1 MASRRDELNAYTFA
15 RKRTVGAF
23 LLPGGGGSDED
34 APRPVKAV
42 LPSIVVGVL
51 VVTGFGIWGA
61 FRPSAPVG
69 WDSGKNIIQGKQS
82 TTRYVVLLDADKKTK
97 RLHQVLN
104 MASAK
109 LVLPAGAKVV
119 VVADQ
124 VLDAY
129 ANHGPTIGIQYAP
142 DKLPTEAVAGK
153 QMKWSVCNSPGSDDK
168 RETVNQAVF
177 VAGGAEAKTLEA
189 KGKVLD
195 LDQSVLVQLV
205 DDAQINGQ
213 QSAVSTQSK
222 LAYYLIDSEGRS
234 HAIGDTQ
241 TSDADKQAIITAVFG
256 ESAEPQRVKPDWLD
270 TLEHGTK
277 IHFPAVPGL
286 DPNVKSANS
295 SVQLQNTEDRKI
307 GRLVKYGE
315 KNYVVGKDELY
326 PITNFQSA
334 LLERNP
340 ALQGL
345 YSQDKDPRP
354 KVDELTPAE
363 QSKYGQGSLKD
374 NKLSLDGDW
383 PAKAGAPANN
393 WNAPKEAKGV
403 VCSTFDGVAADGK
416 TVKRSIWVD
425 TTYPAKY
432 SIGAGSAHVTPG
444 YGLFYRALDATSEGS
459 GSDFLITETGLR
471 YSVQSNNDAAGV
483 RKQAQQSQQA
493 TAKASQ
499 PAAAQPDPQGADA
512 KQAEDE
518 AGGTQARLGYKN
530 IQPAPVPREWSDLVP
545 DGPVLSTDGA
555 AQPQNA

>member
-363 QSKYGQGSLKD
+363 QSKYGQGTVKE
-374 NKLSLDGDW
+374 NKLKLATDL

-393 WNAPKEAKGV
+393 WNAPRDARNIL
-403 VCSTFDGVAADGK
+403 CSTFDGVDGDGK
-416 TVKRSIWVD
+416 TVRRSIWVD
-425 TTYPAKY
+425 TKYPASY

-444 YGLFYRALDATSEGS
+444 YGLFYRALDATAEGS

-471 YSVQSNNDAAGV
+471 YAVQSNGDAAGV
-483 RKQAQQSQQA
+483 RKQSQASPAPTQSA
-493 TAKASQ
+493 T
-499 PAAAQPDPQGADA
+499 AQPDPQSADA
-512 KQAEDE
+512 APTEEE
-518 AGGTQARLGYKN
+518 AGGAQARLGYKN
-530 IQPAPVPREWSDLVP
+530 IQPSPVPREWSDLVP
-545 DGPVLSTDGA
+545 AGAVLSTNGA

>member
-1 MASRRDELNAYTFA
+1 
-15 RKRTVGAF
+15 
-23 LLPGGGGSDED
+23 
-34 APRPVKAV
+34 
-42 LPSIVVGVL
+42 
-51 VVTGFGIWGA
+51 
-61 FRPSAPVG
+61 
-69 WDSGKNIIQGKQS
+69 
-82 TTRYVVLLDADKKTK
+82 VVLLDADKKTK

-119 VVADQ
+119 VVADK

-142 DKLPTEAVAGK
+142 DKLPAEAVAGK

-168 RETVNQAVF
+168 HETVNQAVF
-177 VAGGAEAKTLEA
+177 VAGGAEARTLEA
-189 KGKVLD
+189 KDKVLD
-195 LDQSVLVQLV
+195 IDQSVLVQLI

-213 QSAVSTQSK
+213 QSAVATQSK
-222 LAYYLIDSEGRS
+222 LAYYLVDSQGRS
-234 HAIGDTQ
+234 HAIGGTQ
-241 TSDADKQAIITAVFG
+241 TSDADKRAMITAVFG
-256 ESAEPQRVKPDWLD
+256 ENAEPQRVKSAWLD
-270 TLEHGTK
+270 TLKLGSA
-277 IHFPAVPGL
+277 IYFPQVPGM

-295 SVQLQNTEDRKI
+295 SVQLQNAEDRKI

-326 PITNFQSA
+326 PITDFQSA

-345 YSQDKDPRP
+345 YNQDKDPRP

-363 QSKYGQGSLKD
+363 QSKYGQGTLKE
-374 NKLSLDGDW
+374 NKLNLMDDW
-383 PAKAGAPANN
+383 PAKAGAPVNN
-393 WNAPKEAKGV
+393 WNAAKDAKNV
-403 VCSTFDGVAADGK
+403 VCSTFDGMDADGK
-416 TVKRSIWVD
+416 TARRSIWVD

-444 YGLFYRALDATSEGS
+444 FGQYYRALDANAEGS

-471 YSVQSNNDAAGV
+471 YSIQSNSDAAGV

-493 TAKASQ
+493 SPAS
-499 PAAAQPDPQGADA
+499 PSAAAQPDPQQDEA
-512 KQAEDE
+512 KQEEE

-530 IQPAPVPREWSDLVP
+530 IQPSPVPREWSDLVP

-555 AQPQNA
+555 AQPQTA